1 MFASARLG
9 RAAGIALGYAADSVF
24 ADPRRGHPVAVFGCA
39 AAAFEGLTY
48 ADSRAAGV
56 LHTGALLG
64 GLAALGLTVEGAT
77 RHGSARWFA
86 TAAATFVALG
96 GTSLCRTGEQMADM
110 LTAGDVGSAR
120 QLLPALCG
128 RDPAVLDSA
137 GLTRAALE
145 SVAENT
151 SDAHVAPL
159 LWAAVGGVPA
169 VLVYRGANT
178 LDAMIGNRS
187 PRYIRFGWAAARF
200 DDAANFL
207 AARLTAVLVV
217 VCAPL
222 VGGSPAGALRAWRRD
237 AARHPS
243 PNAGVVEAAFAGALG
258 VRLGGPTQYAHE
270 LEIRPTLGDGRP
282 PEVRDLLRAVHLSRA
297 VQGAAVVVAVALSAV
312 GRIGRRASPRS

>member
-1 MFASARLG
+1 VVGYTADLAFGDPG
-9 RAAGIALGYAADSVF
+9 R
-24 ADPRRGHPVAVFGCA
+24 RHPVAVFGRG
-39 AAAFEGLTY
+39 AAAFERLSY
-48 ADSRAAGV
+48 ADSRAAGTV
-56 LHTGALLG
+56 HTGALLG
-64 GLAALGLTVEGAT
+64 ALAVLGLAIEQAAKRRGALWGLTT
-77 RHGSARWFA
+77 

-96 GTSLCRTGEQMADM
+96 GTSLCRTGQQMADL
-110 LTAGDVGSAR
+110 LTVGDVSGAQR
-120 QLLPALCG
+120 LLPSLCG
-128 RDPAVLDSA
+128 RDPAVLDSE

-159 LWAAVGGVPA
+159 VWGTVAGIPA

-187 PRYIRFGWAAARF
+187 RRYARFGWTAARF
-200 DDAANFL
+200 DDAINYL

-217 VCAPL
+217 MCAPL
-222 VGGSPAGALRAWRRD
+222 VGGSPAGAVRAWRGD

-270 LEIRPTLGDGRP
+270 LEIRPTLGDRRHP
-282 PEVRDLLRAVHLSRA
+282 DVSDLSRAVRLSRA
-297 VQGAAVVVAVALSAV
+297 VQGAAAVVAVSLSAV
-312 GRIGRRASPRS
+312 GRSGRRASAQS

>member
-1 MFASARLG
+1 MFASARRG
-9 RAAGIALGYAADSVF
+9 RVAGIAVGYLADLTF
-24 ADPRRGHPVAVFGCA
+24 GDPRRAHPVAVFGHG
-39 AAAFEGLTY
+39 AAAFERLTY

-56 LHTGALLG
+56 VHTGTLLG
-64 GLAALGLTVEGAT
+64 ALAVLGYTVEQA
-77 RHGSARWFA
+77 ARRRRSLW
-86 TAAATFVALG
+86 TAAATFFALG
-96 GTSLCRTGEQMADM
+96 GTSLCRTGEQMADL
-110 LTAGDVGSAR
+110 LTAGDVGAAR
-120 QLLPALCG
+120 RLLPSLCG
-128 RDPAVLDSA
+128 RDPDVLDSA

-159 LWAAVGGVPA
+159 VWGAVAGIPA

-187 PRYIRFGWAAARF
+187 ARYARFGWAAARF
-200 DDAANFL
+200 DDVANFL
-207 AARLTAVLVV
+207 AARLTAALVV

-222 VGGSPAGALRAWRRD
+222 VGGSPAGAVRAWRRD

-282 PEVRDLLRAVHLSRA
+282 PEVSDLSRAVRLSRA
-297 VQGAAVVVAVALSAV
+297 VQGAAAVVAVSVSAV
-312 GRIGRRASPRS
+312 GRSGRRASPRS